1 MLPGIICTIKIG
13 KLCRCYCLSRGIN
26 ACILIFSAAG
36 SCWIP
41 SGWFS
46 HPPGTPVTASAHTEI
61 CKTFFSWCQ
70 HHYSGKVRTLYWIT
84 GSTKCDT
91 FPSGIPAHLQRNGTF
106 GWERCNIL
114 SDLSIHCCQSLLG
127 HGHVICSFKMF
138 SSFAGTSKDRQGPYT
153 PRVHLAHHGT
163 TAEPVHLMPASSYFL
178 TFIFQKFPL
187 SMPGQTETC
196 RWTALTIAIIN
207 TELPCHTQVR
217 LKKTLY
223 GPPSSNRPD

>member
-70 HHYSGKVRTLYWIT
+70 HHYSGKVRTFIELPVLLNAT
-84 GSTKCDT
+84 LS
-91 FPSGIPAHLQRNGTF
+91 PAEYQHTRKEMELWLCKMQHSFWLEHTLLSVSPGPWSRDLLLQNVLMIRYNLKGPV
-106 GWERCNIL
+106 
-114 SDLSIHCCQSLLG
+114 S
-127 HGHVICSFKMF
+127 
-138 SSFAGTSKDRQGPYT
+138 PYT
-153 PRVHLAHHGT
+153 PGVHLA
-163 TAEPVHLMPASSYFL
+163 
-178 TFIFQKFPL
+178 
-187 SMPGQTETC
+187 C
-196 RWTALTIAIIN
+196 RALQPN
-207 TELPCHTQVR
+207 LCV
-217 LKKTLY
+217 
-223 GPPSSNRPD
+223 